1 MSTSKLNKL
10 KNTLLKSHRA
20 TQSSESA
27 FSEQEGGDW
36 YKKLKIQP
44 LDYAMDNNLNA
55 CQTKVVKYISRY
67 NLKHKNIKEQIQDL
81 NKAKHTIDMLIEKI
95 QEK

>member
-1 MSTSKLNKL
+1 MSKSNKL

-20 TQSSESA
+20 SQSDDSA
-27 FSEQEGGDW
+27 FSEQVGGDW

-67 NLKHKNIKEQIQDL
+67 NLKHKNKTDQRKDL
-81 NKAKHTIDMLIEKI
+81 DKAKHVIDMLKEKI
-95 QEK
+95 MEK

>member
-1 MSTSKLNKL
+1 MSSNKL

-20 TQSSESA
+20 TQSNESA
-27 FSEQEGGDW
+27 FSEQVGGDP

-55 CQTKVVKYISRY
+55 CQVKVVKYISRY
-67 NLKHKNIKEQIQDL
+67 NLKHKNIKDQIKDL
-81 NKAKHTIDMLIEKI
+81 NKAKHVIDMLIEKI
-95 QEK
+95 QQK